1 MNSLEDRI
9 TRLENYIG
17 DYSKGPTMCDE
28 IKKLE
33 EPFQNQYMKTLLEF
47 CFELD
52 EIQKF
57 HTEAFDGIVVESESD
72 LQKFRQVMKSLVLD
86 GRLESALQDL
96 KLINDNIDRTETE
109 KVEFSV
115 ETFGILELFTE
126 FMRFSSEVQS
136 YYQSLS
142 REFLYLASKRKDIV

>member
-9 TRLENYIG
+9 TRLEIYIG

-52 EIQKF
+52 EIRKY
-57 HTEAFDGIVVESESD
+57 HTEAFDGIVVESESG
-72 LQKFRQVMKSLVLD
+72 LQKYRQVMKSLVLD
-86 GRLESALQDL
+86 GRLESALKDL

-115 ETFGILELFTE
+115 ETFGILELFIE

-142 REFLYLASKRKDIV
+142 REFLYLASKRKDIN